1 MWLSWTAASWLA
13 LALAVHGITVL
24 ERTQRLLVVQAALI
38 AARYALWLLAGS
50 LSIMRAT
57 RAVERGRWIW
67 HVEHTWHFSSELW
80 LQRLVI
86 HQAWCVRG
94 ANLSYAVV
102 HG

>member
-1 MWLSWTAASWLA
+1 MWLSWTAATLLA
-13 LALAVHGITVL
+13 LALAVAGFTVP
-24 ERTQRLLVVQAALI
+24 ERTHWLIVVKAVLI
-38 AARYALWLLAGS
+38 AALYAVWQLAGS

-86 HQAWCVRG
+86 HQAWFVRG